1 MRRFFVLTTLLASL
15 LFSGTAGFAVE
26 SAIEYNTD
34 YVNAGVIQVKLDDA
48 YADDTIKIMVSYEGK
63 SPQFYDY
70 SRFEDFESFP
80 VSAGEGTYQIGVY
93 QLVSGKSY
101 QSIGTTRVVIDEID
115 PLAPYLTSIHNIRW
129 EQGDQATALA
139 AELTKDAETDWQ
151 KVEIL
156 HQYMI
161 ENITYDYEKAKT
173 VSYGYLPDN
182 DSTLAT
188 KDGICYDYSS
198 LMASMLRSLNIPTKL
213 VMGYAESSSVYHAWN
228 EVYNQETGEWVVID
242 TTHDAAA
249 YQHDYPFDMIKDS
262 ASYDVKKVY

>member
-1 MRRFFVLTTLLASL
+1 MRRFFVLTILLASL
-15 LFSGTAGFAVE
+15 IFVGAVGFAAE
-26 SAIEYNTD
+26 SSVQYNTD
-34 YVNAGVIQVKLDDA
+34 YVNAGVIQVKLDET
-48 YADDTIKIMVSYEGK
+48 YAEDTIKVMVAYEGK
-63 SPQFYDY
+63 NPQFYDY
-70 SRFEDFESFP
+70 NRFEDFEAFP
-80 VSAGEGTYQIGVY
+80 VAAGEGTYQIGVY

-101 QSIGTTRVVIDEID
+101 QSIDSKRVVIDEID

-129 EQGDQATALA
+129 EQGDQATSIA
-139 AELTKDAETDWQ
+139 AELTKDAETDWE

-156 HQYMI
+156 HQYII
-161 ENITYDYEKAKT
+161 ESITYDYDKAKN
-173 VSYGYLPDN
+173 VAYGYLPDN
-182 DSTLAT
+182 DATLAS

-228 EVYNQETGEWVVID
+228 EVYNRETGEWLVID

-249 YQHDYPFDMIKDS
+249 YQHDYPFSMIKDS